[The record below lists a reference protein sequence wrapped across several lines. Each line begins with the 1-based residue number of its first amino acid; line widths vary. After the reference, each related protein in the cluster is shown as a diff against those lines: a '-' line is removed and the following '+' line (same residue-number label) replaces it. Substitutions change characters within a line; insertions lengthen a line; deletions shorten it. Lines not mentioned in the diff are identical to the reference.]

1 MSHRKKPSLR
11 SLFIIPSMWA
21 STRQFEPFRARF
33 QLPRNCGTELP
44 GMPLLDIPDT
54 FKIGCV
60 TFADRKSIMTFS
72 PLSVL
77 RRTRFT

>member
-1 MSHRKKPSLR
+1 MEKTLTSQSVHHS
-11 SLFIIPSMWA
+11 FMWA
-21 STRQFEPFRARF
+21 STRQFEHFRARF
-33 QLPRNCGTELP
+33 QVPRNCGPELP

-54 FKIGCV
+54 LKIGCV